1 MSTTEEWVNKLKDQ
15 IKEILS
21 EDTKKDIET
30 EYVRE
35 KMGNTEARNTRVNIC
50 NSFKR
55 TKDDKQEKWDICKK
69 NGDQFPRVIN
79 KMRDLSL
86 KGSKECQTG
95 KVRKH
100 LHLNLLETPNRQWH
114 YPERM

>member
-1 MSTTEEWVNKLKDQ
+1 MNKLKDQ

-50 NSFKR
+50 
-55 TKDDKQEKWDICKK
+55 I
-69 NGDQFPRVIN
+69 V
-79 KMRDLSL
+79 
-86 KGSKECQTG
+86 SKEPKMTNRRNEIFA
-95 KVRKH
+95 KRMET
-100 LHLNLLETPNRQWH
+100 NFLEL
-114 YPERM
+114 